1 MYRKTDTIIT
11 ALFNLKEGIFAPFSG
26 EIVKIDENL
35 YIMNSRSRLGI
46 SAVPF
51 YIHSFKF
58 VTHKNVSEAQKFLL
72 KFPDADEIKTV
83 ADKLRYYR
91 YKRGLYQNDVADYL
105 GIDRCTYRDYETVD
119 RDYYPA
125 DMMDKIA
132 ELFEVDVYVLL
143 DEYNKFLYDGQGK
156 YIKELRK
163 QLNITQKELAKM
175 MGVELGKVKRWEQ
188 DKVRMFKST
197 YKNII
202 KLEEFCRR

>member
-1 MYRKTDTIIT
+1 
-11 ALFNLKEGIFAPFSG
+11 
-26 EIVKIDENL
+26 
-35 YIMNSRSRLGI
+35 MNSRNRLGV

-58 VTHKNVSEAQKFLL
+58 VTHKNVSEAQKFLS
-72 KFPDADEIKTV
+72 KFTDADEIKTV

-91 YKRGLYQNDVADYL
+91 YKKGLYKNDVADYI
-105 GIDRCTYRDYETVD
+105 GIDRCTYKDYETLD

-125 DMMDKIA
+125 NMMDKIA

-156 YIKELRK
+156 YIKELRN

-188 DKVRMFKST
+188 DKVRMFKYT
-197 YKNII
+197 WE
-202 KLEEFCRR
+202 KLCRL

>member
-1 MYRKTDTIIT
+1 
-11 ALFNLKEGIFAPFSG
+11 
-26 EIVKIDENL
+26 
-35 YIMNSRSRLGI
+35 MNSRNRLGK

-51 YIHSFKF
+51 YVHSFKF

-72 KFPDADEIKTV
+72 KFTDADDIKTV

-91 YKRGLYQNDVADYL
+91 YKKGLYQSDVAAYI
-105 GIDRCTYRDYETVD
+105 GVDRGTYKDYEAVG

-125 DMMDKIA
+125 DMMVKTA
-132 ELFEVDVYVLL
+132 ELFEVDVYELL
-143 DEYNKFLYDGQGK
+143 DDYNRFLYDGQGK
-156 YIKELRK
+156 YIKELRN

-188 DKVRMFKST
+188 DKVRMFRST